1 LGLPKS
7 CHQQKAC
14 AGIMEKNWVK
24 IYKSANFYQSEIVK
38 QMLLQ
43 HHIEAVLMNKQD
55 SSYLNFG
62 DVEVYVHQEDFN
74 HAIELLIL
82 NQIDHL

>member
-1 LGLPKS
+1 
-7 CHQQKAC
+7 
-14 AGIMEKNWVK
+14 MEKNWIK
-24 IYKSANFYQSEIVK
+24 IYKSANFYQSEFVK

-55 SSYLNFG
+55 SSYRSFG
-62 DVEVYVHQEDFN
+62 SVEVYVHQEDFD

>member
-1 LGLPKS
+1 
-7 CHQQKAC
+7 
-14 AGIMEKNWVK
+14 MEKNWVK
-24 IYKSANFYQSEIVK
+24 IYKSTNFYQSEIVK

-43 HHIEAVLMNKQD
+43 HHIEAVMMNKQD

-62 DVEVYVHQEDFN
+62 DVEVYVHNEDFN

-82 NQIDHL
+82 NQIEL